1 MAQKNRDYW
10 EERQVKREAKA
21 FSNIQGVEKEYKIAL
36 EKAKQNINKELSRI
50 GTTYMKDNN
59 LSYHDAL
66 KLLKGDEYKVWKK
79 DLHEY
84 MAEYNKLLKTAPL
97 EAKKL
102 YLEIET
108 LSARSRMSHLDSLKA
123 QVDMEM
129 VKLIFGVEDSA
140 KNALTSVYR
149 DTFIEV
155 TKDLGIN
162 AIVSRDKIK
171 AVLDRPWSGS
181 NFSERIW
188 SNTDKLAQ
196 TVKQEIVNGM
206 IQGINL
212 QTMTKRVSK
221 RFETA
226 KKNDVERLLRTEVN
240 YTLNQAT
247 LDGYKEAGIEKYEF
261 SATLDSRTSQICS
274 ELHGEVFEIKKI
286 AVGLNYPPMHPRCF
300 DKNTEVYTNNGW
312 KLFKDLKDKD
322 LVYTINPENL
332 EPEWQQPINYI
343 SYKYQGS
350 MISFKNSRFDLVV
363 TPNHSILVQN
373 MDNSVKD
380 KSWKLKE
387 ASTVGRKSKH
397 KMFAGLNWN
406 GVYKKYEILAG
417 EKVEIETYLKFMA
430 YWLSDGSC
438 TLDRN
443 SYNIKIA
450 QCNNNWMY
458 DELKKFP
465 FKIYKCKESL
475 MVHNKKLGEELIKF
489 GKATTKFIP
498 DNIKELSPELIKI
511 FLLAYSKADGT
522 IKKGKNWKGYKFND
536 SISFFTSSDKLSSD
550 LGELI
555 LKAGGRPSYYLNKC
569 AGKEKEFKNG
579 IYTINND
586 VWVINWNTQ
595 LCNYLYNMKIIDIEY
610 DDYVYCVEVPKYHTL
625 LVRRN
630 GKICWSGNCRST
642 TIPIIDY
649 ESLVKQGRDELGE
662 KDITFGDKETLTDY
676 ENKSINKFK
685 ETKTIEEA
693 ENYAKNILGLKQ
705 TNYSGMHID
714 VANTINL
721 EISKLCDIFEGINN
735 TKFLKGVVVVKAK
748 DLPPGTVAAYY
759 PLRGTVAMK
768 NVSYKTTLKRMEE
781 DAISGF
787 KAGWCSTSSAEHV
800 IRHELGHAVQHW
812 LTDNDM
818 EKLLK
823 IDRIRM
829 EINNKCELG
838 YWDYRA
844 PEETKKKAG
853 EYLSYYGMRN
863 NGEFIAESIAE
874 YMSGNPR
881 ATAKR
886 VVDILLDKE

>member
-1 MAQKNRDYW
+1 MDQKNRDYW
-10 EERQVKREAKA
+10 EKRQAKREVKA
-21 FSNIQGVEKEYKIAL
+21 FTTIQDIEKEYKIAL

-79 DLHEY
+79 DLHDY
-84 MAEYNKLLKTAPL
+84 MKEYNKLLKTAPL

-108 LSARSRMSHLDSLKA
+108 LSAKSRMSHLDSLRA

-171 AVLDRPWSGS
+171 TVLDRPWSGA
-181 NFSERIW
+181 NFSERLW
-188 SNTDKLAQ
+188 SNIDKLAQ

-212 QTMTKRVSK
+212 QTMTKRVSE

-274 ELHGEVFEIKKI
+274 ELNGEIFEIKKI

-812 LTDNDM
+812 LTDNDT